1 MDTNFGLTL
10 EQKQLLSQTQI
21 QSLELL
27 NMCNVELNS
36 FLNNE
41 YMENPLLEQS
51 GDSNMPGITEDFH
64 SWYDRRQTFNEGYG
78 DSDKNESK
86 FREGTPAVYHKE
98 IERYLKDQLDAKKY
112 TKKEWEVIEFLI
124 MNLDDSGFYSASL
137 EETARGANA
146 PVDMVQKCLE
156 DLRQLEPYGIFAE
169 NLSACLL
176 RQLDVLGVEEENL
189 RAVISR
195 HLEHAS
201 QGKISSITRDLK
213 ISSAAARKYIAFI
226 GTLNPRPLS
235 GFDSGRNSYVIPDIL
250 FTRKGSS
257 WDIALNDNW
266 MGNYQLNE
274 YYLKMIAES
283 KDEEL
288 QNYFR
293 KKLERARFI
302 LSSIEQRRKT
312 ILTISGAILEWQ
324 RDFFEKNAQLV
335 PMTMSDLAQ
344 KLDIHPSTVSRAVNG
359 KYIQYPGGTL
369 LMKDMFSPAVSGD
382 DKESAMTAAQIKKVL
397 KTLIDEEDKKKPC
410 SDQILSNLLKEKG
423 ITLSRRA
430 VAKYREELGIRGSF
444 ERKEI

>member
-1 MDTNFGLTL
+1 MNTNFGLTL

-27 NMCNVELNS
+27 NMCNVELSS

-51 GDSNMPGITEDFH
+51 TSNDMLGITEDFH
-64 SWYDRRQTFNEGYG
+64 SWYNQRQTFNEGYG
-78 DSDKNESK
+78 DSDKNETR
-86 FREGTPAVYHKE
+86 FREVSPTVYNKE
-98 IERYLKDQLDAKKY
+98 IERYIKDQLDAKRYDKNQW
-112 TKKEWEVIEFLI
+112 KVIEFLI
-124 MNLDDSGFYSASL
+124 MNLDDNGFYTTSI
-137 EETARGANA
+137 EETASAVKA
-146 PVDMVQKCLE
+146 PVDMVKECLE

-189 RAVISR
+189 RAVISC
-195 HLEHAS
+195 HLQNAS
-201 QGKISSITRDLK
+201 QGKISNITRDLG
-213 ISSAAARKYIAFI
+213 ISSATARKYIAFI

-235 GFDSGRNSYVIPDIL
+235 GFHSGNNSYVIPDIL

-257 WDIALNDNW
+257 WDIILNDNW

-288 QNYFR
+288 QEYFR

-302 LSSIEQRRKT
+302 LNSIEQRRKT
-312 ILTISGAILEWQ
+312 ILSISQAILEWQ
-324 RDFFEKNAQLV
+324 TEFFENNGELY

-369 LMKDMFSPAVSGD
+369 LMKDMFSAAVSS
-382 DKESAMTAAQIKKVL
+382 ESGEIGMTATQIKKVL
-397 KTLIDEEDKKKPC
+397 KELIEAENKKKPY
-410 SDQILSNLLKEKG
+410 SDQVLSNLLKEKG
-423 ITLSRRA
+423 ITLSRRG
-430 VAKYREELGIRGSF
+430 VAKYREELGIRGSY
-444 ERKEI
+444 ERKEF